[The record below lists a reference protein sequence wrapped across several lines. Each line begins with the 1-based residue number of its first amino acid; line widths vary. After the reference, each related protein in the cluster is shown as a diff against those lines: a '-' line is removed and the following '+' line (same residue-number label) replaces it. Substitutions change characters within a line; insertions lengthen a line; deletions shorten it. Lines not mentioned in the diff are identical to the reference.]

1 MNWNENYKAKQ
12 RAINIC
18 CRDCKTCFYVHEWTF
33 IEVKQVLK
41 NLKKNYVYFL
51 FITTLVKITRTIE
64 VQIDVSDLQHSTL
77 TDTLPAFRFNI

>member
-1 MNWNENYKAKQ
+1 M
-12 RAINIC
+12 
-18 CRDCKTCFYVHEWTF
+18 HEWTF